1 MKYSD
6 RKNRQRLYLYTHI
19 SYISYKYPIDLHIT
33 LVVPSR
39 QCLFTYFILELYL
52 FWVQNWWTLNSWT
65 EHTSFQQLLTAVW
78 NIHGI
83 FNGGKCACAR
93 SSSSGRTFHKFCL
106 LTFYTSSSWAQKL
119 YTECG
124 KSRRS
129 FLCGVRVCD
138 IDHWTIKLTGTSV
151 CEYSNMAPFW
161 MSLVLDA
168 RPYWTVLNLVAWVEL
183 FLSALVSFVAWVL
196 HPSQSWRLK
205 VPLPSCLVPFACHSL
220 SPCMHTCWFSCVFG
234 SLPNLFVWAVP
245 PTRRPTHQQMVLSQ
259 TLSLPRLRIYRA

>member
-1 MKYSD
+1 M
-6 RKNRQRLYLYTHI
+6 
-19 SYISYKYPIDLHIT
+19 
-33 LVVPSR
+33 
-39 QCLFTYFILELYL
+39 
-52 FWVQNWWTLNSWT
+52 SWLAML
-65 EHTSFQQLLTAVW
+65 TSTGEGEV
-78 NIHGI
+78 
-83 FNGGKCACAR
+83 GKCACAR

-205 VPLPSCLVPFACHSL
+205 VPLPSCLVPSACHSL

-259 TLSLPRLRIYRA
+259 TLSLPRLRIYRALVCANVLKHQNVLLIIFW